1 MQMIPV
7 SSSNLAAVGYENGI
21 LHVRFN
27 SGALYQYTGV
37 PASIYQNLM
46 NAASHGS
53 YFAAH
58 IRNVYPYRRIG

>member
-1 MQMIPV
+1 MHMIPV
-7 SSSNLAAVGYENGI
+7 ASSKLSAVGYENGV

-27 SGALYQYTGV
+27 SGALYEYTNV
-37 PASIYQNLM
+37 PVSVYQSLM

-53 YFAAH
+53 YFSAH